1 MGVGPLLS
9 AAGVLMLARLD
20 ESVGYFADLLPA
32 IVVFGTG
39 LALTVAPLTATVMAE
54 AHREDLLREAV
65 QHRLV
70 MQARSARSHRAPAQW
85 QAAVARVNEWVS

>member
-1 MGVGPLLS
+1 MHPYLS
-9 AAGVLMLARLD
+9 
-20 ESVGYFADLLPA
+20 
-32 IVVFGTG
+32 G
-39 LALTVAPLTATVMAE
+39 LMAE

-85 QAAVARVNEWVS
+85 QAAVARVNEWVGLLAKPAPAAVVGCAPLPVCCAA